1 MIAALY
7 SSRPAGTKNFQMN
20 GFNFGWMAIED
31 LFAREVE
38 RSRTNCLRRVK
49 DLKENFIHRDSWTRL
64 NVKPAKIMQVC

>member
-1 MIAALY
+1 
-7 SSRPAGTKNFQMN
+7 
-20 GFNFGWMAIED
+20 MAIED

-64 NVKPAKIMQVC
+64 NVKPAKIMQVS

>member
-7 SSRPAGTKNFQMN
+7 SSRPAGTKNFQIN
-20 GFNFGWMAIED
+20 GCNFGWMAIED

-64 NVKPAKIMQVC
+64 NVKPAKIMQVS